1 MGIRSWLIDRLV
13 GFLTE
18 PLSDYEHR
26 GWNDPDALQRHIRK
40 GDVLLV
46 EGDSR
51 ISVIIKY
58 LTQSSWSHSAF
69 YIGDEL
75 LRRGGE
81 LAEHARKDFGDEAAH
96 LLVEALP
103 QGVVASPLSKYI
115 DFNIRLVRPHRL
127 RAEHLEIILDE
138 HVAAIGWRYD
148 LRNIFDLARYLLPV
162 SLIPTRLQ
170 RTALHFGSGVPTEV
184 ICSSLIG
191 QIFQK
196 VRFPILPAVEFPDGA
211 EQAAPRRG
219 WLTRLIFGYDSRRHT
234 GIFHIRHP
242 TLLTP
247 RDFDL
252 SPYFEIVKFNTIA
265 DERFDYTRIRWA
277 REESHPA
284 GNQPPRPKAKG
295 RTGRSPA
302 GAGAEGGDSPPA
314 GPPGRPPA
322 GEGKLPPQENAPC
335 PQETL
340 KSPGNSPRKKG
351 TDPSGTRGG

>member
-1 MGIRSWLIDRLV
+1 MRRWITDRLV

-18 PLSDYEHR
+18 PLPDYERR
-26 GWNDPDALQRHIRK
+26 GWNDVGALRRHIRK

-51 ISVIIKY
+51 ISAIIKY

-69 YIGDEL
+69 YIGDEM

-81 LAEHARKDFGDEAAH
+81 LAEHASKTFGDEAAQ

-127 RAEHLEIILDE
+127 RLEHLQRVLDE

-148 LRNIFDLARYLLPV
+148 LRNIFDLARYLVPV
-162 SLIPTRLQ
+162 SLIPRRLR
-170 RTALHFGSGVPTEV
+170 RTALHFGSGVATEV

-191 QIFQK
+191 QNFQK
-196 VRFPILPAVEFPDGA
+196 VRFPILPAVEFPDRP
-211 EQAAPRRG
+211 EVPERRG
-219 WLTRLIFGYDSRRHT
+219 LLRLIFGYDSGRHT
-234 GIFHIRHP
+234 GIFRMRHS

-252 SPYFEIVKFNTIA
+252 SPYFETIKFNVIA
-265 DERFDYTRIRWA
+265 DGSFDYTRIKWA
-277 REESHPA
+277 TGEPGPPEELA
-284 GNQPPRPKAKG
+284 
-295 RTGRSPA
+295 A
-302 GAGAEGGDSPPA
+302 GADAHA
-314 GPPGRPPA
+314 GSEPESA
-322 GEGKLPPQENAPC
+322 GE
-335 PQETL
+335 
-340 KSPGNSPRKKG
+340 
-351 TDPSGTRGG
+351 

>member
-1 MGIRSWLIDRLV
+1 MGMRRWITDRLV
-13 GFLTE
+13 AFLIE
-18 PLSDYEHR
+18 PLPGYERR
-26 GWNDPDALQRHIRK
+26 GWNDPDALRRHIRK

-81 LAEHARKDFGDEAAH
+81 LAEHAGKAFGEEAAH

-127 RAEHLEIILDE
+127 RPEHLQVVVDE

-148 LRNIFDLARYLLPV
+148 LRNILDLARYLVPV
-162 SLIPTRLQ
+162 SLIPSRL
-170 RTALHFGSGVPTEV
+170 RSTALHFGSGVPTEV

-191 QIFQK
+191 QIYQRVGFP
-196 VRFPILPAVEFPDGA
+196 VAPMVTYRAGVGGIEPARAGLMRRFFV
-211 EQAAPRRG
+211 RRG
-219 WLTRLIFGYDSRRHT
+219 FEPQAV
-234 GIFHIRHP
+234 FHRRHP

-252 SPYFEIVKFNTIA
+252 SPFFQTVKFNSIA
-265 DERFDYTRIRWA
+265 GGLFDYQRIQWA
-277 REESHPA
+277 EDEVPGVAHRIAELVVEGESIP
-284 GNQPPRPKAKG
+284 
-295 RTGRSPA
+295 T
-302 GAGAEGGDSPPA
+302 DS
-314 GPPGRPPA
+314 
-322 GEGKLPPQENAPC
+322 EDPQ
-335 PQETL
+335 
-340 KSPGNSPRKKG
+340 
-351 TDPSGTRGG
+351 